1 MFDCQRD
8 PFFPFPKNSAIPVSM
23 MPSKDS
29 GTWPNWL
36 TNIDH
41 DLILVTQMCKN
52 QTRASHHPS
61 IVTAFFHICQRFQH
75 ISTCYDCFESH
86 IPNGCSFTSYIQLL
100 PEAAQRVAWSE
111 AAVPLFQNQ
120 RWPVLSEIQS
130 DFLEWT
136 GHVQLNDARRVSNYT
151 LPILNII
158 YIVYI
163 YIYDIYL
170 YEYIWNYMNI

>member
-1 MFDCQRD
+1 MTVLR
-8 PFFPFPKNSAIPVSM
+8 AIF
-23 MPSKDS
+23 
-29 GTWPNWL
+29 
-36 TNIDH
+36 
-41 DLILVTQMCKN
+41 QMAA
-52 QTRASHHPS
+52 ASPATS
-61 IVTAFFHICQRFQH
+61 
-75 ISTCYDCFESH
+75 
-86 IPNGCSFTSYIQLL
+86 SYIQLL

-163 YIYDIYL
+163 YMIYI
-170 YEYIWNYMNI
+170 YMNIYEII

>member
-1 MFDCQRD
+1 MTVLR
-8 PFFPFPKNSAIPVSM
+8 AIF
-23 MPSKDS
+23 
-29 GTWPNWL
+29 
-36 TNIDH
+36 
-41 DLILVTQMCKN
+41 QMAA
-52 QTRASHHPS
+52 ASPATS
-61 IVTAFFHICQRFQH
+61 
-75 ISTCYDCFESH
+75 
-86 IPNGCSFTSYIQLL
+86 SYIQLL

-163 YIYDIYL
+163 YIYIWYIFIWIYMKL
-170 YEYIWNYMNI
+170 YEYIGGLLMVDGVIYLIFHHSICSRMSEMVDFSCHGVLTASFSLVSTWDVASREIPSNWKS